1 MTDDALLLAEHLTV
15 RFSGITALAD
25 VSLAVGEREVVGLI
39 GPNGAGKTTLF
50 NCLSGALRPNAGTVR
65 FGGTAIGGLPT
76 HKRARLG
83 IARTFQRIELFSGM
97 TVREHLVV
105 AERARRR
112 NGALWKD
119 IFGVG
124 RADKEERTRVDATL
138 ALLGLTA
145 DADRPIEALSLG
157 RGRLVEV
164 GRALMTEPRLLLLDE
179 PSSGLDRRR
188 PGRSRHC
195 ARCISST
202 APRCCS
208 SSTTSTWCSTRGA
221 DLRARL
227 RTLIAEGPPTKCCAT
242 AECARPTSAR
252 CRSRRNHVTAL
263 LELRRFRRVR
273 AVPRSSTCR
282 SRCWPDH

>member
-1 MTDDALLLAEHLTV
+1 MTMTNPGPLLAAEQITV
-15 RFSGITALAD
+15 RFAGITALAD
-25 VSLAVGEREVVGLI
+25 VSLSVSEREVVGLI

-65 FGGTAIGGLPT
+65 FGGVSIGGLPT

-83 IARTFQRIELFSGM
+83 MARTFQRIELFSGM

-105 AERARRR
+105 AERSRRR

-124 RADKEERTRVDATL
+124 RADAEERERVDATL

-179 PSSGLDRRR
+179 PSSGLDRDE
-188 PGRSRHC
+188 
-195 ARCISST
+195 
-202 APRCCS
+202 
-208 SSTTSTWCSTRGA
+208 TRA
-221 DLRARL
+221 LSETLRAVHDQHGTAMLLVEHDLDMVLDLVERIYVL
-227 RTLIAEGPPTKCCAT
+227 DFGTLIAQGAADE
-242 AECARPTSAR
+242 
-252 CRSRRNHVTAL
+252 V
-263 LELRRFRRVR
+263 LRDARVR
-273 AVPRSSTCR
+273 EAYLGEVSVAGDGSP
-282 SRCWPDH
+282 

>member
-1 MTDDALLLAEHLTV
+1 MTMTDDALLLADHLTV

-119 IFGVG
+119 IFGIG
-124 RADKEERTRVDATL
+124 RAYAEERTRVDATL

-179 PSSGLDRRR
+179 PSSGLDREETRALSETLLAVHQQH
-188 PGRSRHC
+188 G
-195 ARCISST
+195 T
-202 APRCCS
+202 ALLLVEHDIDMVL
-208 SSTTSTWCSTRGA
+208 
-221 DLRARL
+221 DLVERIYVL
-227 RTLIAEGPPTKCCAT
+227 DFGTLIAEGPAD
-242 AECARPTSAR
+242 E
-252 CRSRRNHVTAL
+252 V
-263 LELRRFRRVR
+263 LRDSRVR
-273 AVPRSSTCR
+273 EAYLGEMSITGEAS
-282 SRCWPDH
+282 